1 MPKREDEYSSRDVE
15 ELERRETIQYFRK
28 LQTKVALLKILILL
42 AIILGIT
49 IIVVI
54 ALYI

>member
-1 MPKREDEYSSRDVE
+1 MPNREDEYSSRDNE
-15 ELERRETIQYFRK
+15 EFERRETAQYFRK
-28 LQTKVALLKILILL
+28 RQSKTMLLKILILL

-54 ALYI
+54 SLYI

>member
-1 MPKREDEYSSRDVE
+1 MPKREDEYIIRDSE

-28 LQTKVALLKILILL
+28 RQTRVALLKILILL
-42 AIILGIT
+42 AIILGTT

>member
-1 MPKREDEYSSRDVE
+1 MPKREDEYNSRDIE
-15 ELERRETIQYFRK
+15 ELERRETSQYFRK
-28 LQTKVALLKILILL
+28 RQSRVVLLKILILL

-49 IIVVI
+49 IIVVV